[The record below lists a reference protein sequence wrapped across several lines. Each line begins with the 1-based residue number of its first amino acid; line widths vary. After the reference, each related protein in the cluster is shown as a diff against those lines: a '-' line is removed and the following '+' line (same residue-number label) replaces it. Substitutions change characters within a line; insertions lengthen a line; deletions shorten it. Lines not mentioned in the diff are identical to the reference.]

1 MSGKKNNF
9 GEKGFIITVDS
20 FLALTLVAVFVI
32 LAFGFIS
39 LVRIDSW
46 NSVDLKN
53 SSSDVSS
60 ILKSTGTIN
69 DALLSSSTEGILEI
83 LNATP
88 GNICFES
95 MIFDSDSN
103 IVLHSIKTGCIKNST
118 QVFSSE
124 RLIVLNESGAT
135 SFFISRVNGWFK

>member
-1 MSGKKNNF
+1 MHSKKNNF
-9 GEKGFIITVDS
+9 NEKGFIITVDS

-32 LAFGFIS
+32 VAFGFIS

-69 DALLSSSTEGILEI
+69 NALLGSSTEGILEI
-83 LNATP
+83 LNNTP

-95 MIFDSDSN
+95 MVFDSDSN

-124 RLIVLNESGAT
+124 RLIVLNDSGT
-135 SFFISRVNGWFK
+135 ISFFISRINGWFK